1 MSQTLSHDVFSSH
14 FFECREIA
22 LFAVAFETL
31 DTITAFRVFPA
42 ELGKI
47 PRMYFIWIENSGA
60 HGINVSENYIPETLH
75 VPCFLHVII
84 MLDDFM

>member
-1 MSQTLSHDVFSSH
+1 MKYFLPISLS
-14 FFECREIA
+14 
-22 LFAVAFETL
+22 AVKSLYLPLPLRSMTL
-31 DTITAFRVFPA
+31 DTITSFRVFPA

-60 HGINVSENYIPETLH
+60 HGINFSEHYIPKTLH

-84 MLDDFM
+84 MLDDFV

>member
-1 MSQTLSHDVFSSH
+1 MKYHLPISLS
-14 FFECREIA
+14 
-22 LFAVAFETL
+22 AVKSLCLPLPLRSMTL

-47 PRMYFIWIENSGA
+47 PRIYFIRIENSGA
-60 HGINVSENYIPETLH
+60 HGINVSENYIPKTPN

-84 MLDDFM
+84 M